1 MHARELVELAAL
13 ASMHGTAVMDHQ
25 APLPKLSLERYW
37 TGSKCRL
44 DRWGR
49 SLKQLSEGTA
59 AKSDGD
65 FSEQLGVLEEIVTG
79 DVLARVWAAVV
90 TGHDRRTDED
100 AGAVARTILVGQ
112 QEARNRALS
121 LLVNGPFIEEE
132 EAVRLNR
139 LRRKAECWSDLLVG
153 FLSTATDLT
162 EFAADPIR
170 AGDFAEDFREEG
182 ARAWTLLFASM
193 RTSFVAAFEFPS
205 PNADLNG
212 EIAAGVISC
221 FQPEVFDSTGLLRSL
236 WLSRLQ
242 HTTNETQ
249 CMIEALFVDG
259 ADRAAAPHTGE
270 ARDREFLARRFP
282 SG

>member
-13 ASMHGTAVMDHQ
+13 ASMHGSAVIDND
-25 APLPKLSLERYW
+25 APLPKPSLERYW

-49 SLKQLSEGTA
+49 SLKQLS
-59 AKSDGD
+59 DGAHEANDED
-65 FSEQLGVLEEIVTG
+65 FRQQLGVFEEIVTG

-121 LLVNGPFIEEE
+121 LLVNGPLIDSED
-132 EAVRLNR
+132 AVRLNR

-153 FLSTATDLT
+153 FLSTSTDLT
-162 EFAADPIR
+162 EFAADPVR

-182 ARAWTLLFASM
+182 ARAWTLLFASL

-236 WLSRLQ
+236 WISRLQ

-249 CMIEALFVDG
+249 CMIDALFVDG
-259 ADRAAAPHTGE
+259 VDHATAHHDGATRE
-270 ARDREFLARRFP
+270 RDILARRFP
-282 SG
+282 AR